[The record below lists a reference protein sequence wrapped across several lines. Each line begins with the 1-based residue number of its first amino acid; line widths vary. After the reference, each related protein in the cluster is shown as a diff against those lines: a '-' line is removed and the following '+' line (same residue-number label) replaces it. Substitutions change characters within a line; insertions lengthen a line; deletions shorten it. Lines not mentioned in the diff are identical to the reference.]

1 MVALPLSATRLA
13 PGSFATGTLALATL
27 VLVLAAACG
36 DGGDGTPA
44 PAPTSPTDPD
54 ATPLPPDWPTGI
66 LTLAEIDFSAAPVV
80 DQLLELSDGG
90 AVTPERVTL
99 YDLIGDDDVLEAIVF
114 VESGGTLG
122 DIGLAV
128 YELRDTQPR
137 LVTYIEAAGRVEFD
151 ADLELLFSY
160 AGVYEEG
167 DAECCPSRLREV
179 AYGWDGER
187 FAVVSDQVVENEE
200 R

>member
-1 MVALPLSATRLA
+1 VVALPLRTAR
-13 PGSFATGTLALATL
+13 FASGLSVVAFAALA
-27 VLVLAAACG
+27 LVLATACG
-36 DGGDGTPA
+36 DGGDEGSTPA
-44 PAPTSPTDPD
+44 LATPTNPD
-54 ATPLPPDWPTGI
+54 STPLPPDWPTGV
-66 LTLAEIDFSAAPVV
+66 LTLADVDFSAAPVV
-80 DQLLELSDGG
+80 DQLLELSNGG
-90 AVTPERVTL
+90 AVTQERVAL
-99 YDLIGDDDVLEAIVF
+99 YDLVSDDDVLEAIVF

-160 AGVYEEG
+160 EGVYEDG
-167 DAECCPSRLREV
+167 DAECCPSKLREV

-187 FAVVSDQVVENEE
+187 FAVVSDQVVENDE